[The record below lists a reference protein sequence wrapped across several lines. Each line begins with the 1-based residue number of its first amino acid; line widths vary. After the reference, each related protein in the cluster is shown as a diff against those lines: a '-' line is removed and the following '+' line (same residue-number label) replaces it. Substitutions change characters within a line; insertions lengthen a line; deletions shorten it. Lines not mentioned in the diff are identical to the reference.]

1 MGAQGSQALFGN
13 GANQLVPGGGA
24 VGGRQTITP
33 QFQAEQK
40 QQLRDQLPDRKKNPR
55 GMNSTATGQGGGMAS
70 FTPPPGQMPQSGPA
84 GGMPSGPYGP
94 MRGGLRVGTSPWAAN
109 NRFK

>member
-55 GMNSTATGQGGGMAS
+55 GMNSTATTNSRTVRPREMRAMN
-70 FTPPPGQMPQSGPA
+70 MPTKGDHEIHHAQ
-84 GGMPSGPYGP
+84 
-94 MRGGLRVGTSPWAAN
+94 
-109 NRFK
+109 